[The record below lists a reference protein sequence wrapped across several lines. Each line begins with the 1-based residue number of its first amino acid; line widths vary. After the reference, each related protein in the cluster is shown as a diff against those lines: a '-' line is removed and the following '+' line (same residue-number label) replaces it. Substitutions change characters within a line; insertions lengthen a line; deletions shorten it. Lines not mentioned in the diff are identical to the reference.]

1 MNKFLS
7 LALVLWA
14 LVPPCSA
21 RVDADCL
28 WFRDGDTLYGRLL
41 EIEPGRVIR
50 WQHADA
56 SGHIDFKP
64 ENVTQIDLSPRP
76 LTGAST
82 NASCKLWLANGDTL
96 AGNLVS
102 CSRDAL
108 TFDTWY
114 AGKLIIP
121 RRSLQTLSFNPHSPV
136 LFDGP
141 TGIEGWTQ
149 GNAVKGI
156 IAEAG
161 QWTYRNGAFYAD
173 KSASIARDVKLP
185 DRSQIQFDLAW
196 KGPLNLAI
204 ALYTDSMQPILLT
217 DKENGPDFGGFY
229 SLRFYNTLFINLTP
243 IRKKEPLRALG
254 EQLIVQ
260 SLNQKDRMHV
270 DLRMDKESRQI
281 VLFLDGALI
290 KDWIDPG
297 GFAGQG
303 TGLRFVNNSSGSAAV
318 KMSNL
323 RVSKWNGVLED
334 AAAEVSDP
342 SHDVVYL
349 ESGAKISG
357 AVASIAD
364 GKISLLTVGG
374 TTNVPLTS
382 ASAIEFAH
390 FQGERPPAAA
400 VNTHAT
406 FVQGGAIT
414 FKLLAWRPG
423 GIEGTSPDFGQ
434 VKFDP
439 AAFGRLQFLDAA
451 PKKADSPDGRT
462 PVSP

>member
-1 MNKFLS
+1 MNKCLQR
-7 LALVLWA
+7 ALVLCA
-14 LVPPCSA
+14 TVAPFLA
-21 RVDADCL
+21 HADADCL
-28 WFRDGDTLYGRLL
+28 SFRDGDTLYGKLL
-41 EIEPGRVIR
+41 EIQPGSVVR
-50 WQHADA
+50 WQHEDA
-56 SGHIDFKP
+56 SGQIDFKP
-64 ENVTQIDLSPRP
+64 DNVSQIDFSPHP
-76 LTGAST
+76 VTGAST
-82 NASCKLWLANGDTL
+82 NATCKLWLANGDAL
-96 AGNLVS
+96 AGNLVG
-102 CSRDAL
+102 CGRDTL

-114 AGKLIIP
+114 AGKLSIP
-121 RRSLQTLSFNPHSPV
+121 RRSLQTLAFNPHSPV

-141 TGIEGWTQ
+141 TGMDGWTQ

-156 IAEAG
+156 IAESG

-173 KSASIARDVKLP
+173 KSASIARDVKIP
-185 DRSQIQFDLAW
+185 DRAQIQFDLAW

-204 ALYTDSMQPILLT
+204 ALCTDSMQPILLT

-260 SLNQKDRMHV
+260 SLTQKDRVHV
-270 DLRMDKESRQI
+270 DLRLSKESHQ
-281 VLFLDGALI
+281 VALFLDGALI
-290 KDWIDPG
+290 KDWIDPS

-303 TGLRFVNNSSGSAAV
+303 TGIRFVNNSTGSAAV

-334 AAAEVSDP
+334 ASSEIPDP
-342 SHDVVYL
+342 AHDVVFL

-357 AVASIAD
+357 AVESIAD

-374 TTNVPLTS
+374 TTNVPLTA

-390 FQGERPPAAA
+390 FLGERPPAAA
-400 VNTHAT
+400 VNTRAT
-406 FVQGGAIT
+406 FVQGGAVT
-414 FKLLAWRPG
+414 FQLLAWRPVG
-423 GIEGTSPDFGQ
+423 VEASSPDFGK

-439 AAFGRLQFLDAA
+439 AAFGRLQFLEAA
-451 PKKADSPDGRT
+451 PKKPE
-462 PVSP
+462 VLNQ